1 MGRQFAK
8 CTGILGVAVV
18 FLLTVAFFDYA
29 TAREV
34 GVTSAANPSV
44 YGTPPT
50 AEKRTLYLGTD
61 IFFDERIQTSDKGI
75 AQILLLD
82 QSAFTVGP
90 NSDIVIDEFVYDP
103 DTSNGR
109 LITSISKGVLRFV
122 GGKLSKQEKG
132 VTIETPL
139 VVIGVRGGIITWE
152 KIPETGEE
160 EFSFLFGDAAEIFH
174 KSSGK
179 RYRMTEAGNSMRFDP
194 DGAVSG
200 PDRLDQ
206 KSIKKIED
214 ALSGDQGT
222 DGGATE
228 QPTDISVATT
238 EIVQLGSAMPPDAP
252 VLAAVVRPQSS
263 GDQDPRNIDS
273 TESLEDATGI
283 DDGLND
289 QLQEEVGKEIAA
301 EPDPAGEPDPTPDP
315 EPGLL
320 TGSGRYLASGESYTL
335 SWGPVIANPG
345 SVGLLGGSADTDQA
359 ITGIEISGNR
369 LLLTLTSGGV
379 VDLPYRVG
387 VFDVLDAT
395 TPDGAASGTGFIADT
410 EDFFFYQLT
419 LDSDPDGYIVLLG
432 GEPFDP
438 GTNPADGELNMYTIH
453 PDAVQGLD
461 VPFVQSQLLPDT
473 TGMVTTPLYVLEQTS
488 GTIGTSPGGEATVML
503 YAALQI
509 EGQGAGQKSAVV
521 LLINDAW
528 FNAETGKLEISG
540 GLRGSVR
547 QSALQGLATFS
558 GGYVATAD
566 GNGNAIFGE
575 NGEYFVWGHD
585 AAAGD
590 ALSVSY
596 ADGAPEGVSRRYG
609 VQHPVTYDSSVDR
622 SVLQRGDRNL
632 QMYSAGLA
640 ESETW
645 RGEAPMVFRTINGD
659 PTSSPLV
666 LDSAT
671 NRLSAMIQV
680 EDALGSSYIEEYQL
694 GFGRFPEGFGASAYI
709 DDETYA
715 ARHNK
720 FVTKVFADGGI
731 ELSLLDSNP
740 YTYFLTNTLVPVDGF
755 LPEGVTFCTC
765 AFMEWGYWGGRLYHQ
780 DPEGAPGDG
789 RSDYFHLETWVAG
802 ELPDLLDIPASGVAS
817 YSGHAIGDISRIS
830 GVDTLNY
837 IAVGNFDMTWDFS
850 ARLGTATI
858 SDFDGMTFGSEIDG
872 IASLNSREFSGPI
885 GNADLIGELQ
895 GSFFSDGIDP
905 VAGVGGD
912 FYVTG
917 ADVTAAGTFMGEQ

>member
-1 MGRQFAK
+1 MFIRITRRTAILAAIIGTA
-8 CTGILGVAVV
+8 GILIQSP
-18 FLLTVAFFDYA
+18 AFS
-29 TAREV
+29 REV
-34 GVTSAANPSV
+34 GVTSAVNPSV
-44 YGTPPT
+44 TGTPP
-50 AEKRTLYLGTD
+50 AAGKRTLYLGTD
-61 IFFDERIQTSDKGI
+61 IFFDERVQTNEKGS

-82 QSAFTVGP
+82 QSAFTVGS
-90 NSDIVIDEFVYDP
+90 NSDIVINEFFYDP
-103 DTSNGR
+103 DTSSGR
-109 LITSISKGVLRFV
+109 LITSMTKGVFRYV

-139 VVIGVRGGIITWE
+139 VVMGVRGGMNTWE
-152 KIPETGEE
+152 RIPETGEE
-160 EFSFLFGDAAEIFH
+160 VATFLFGDELVIFQ
-174 KSSGK
+174 KSNGK
-179 RYRMTEAGNSMRFDP
+179 TYSLTEAGYSMTFAQ

-200 PDRLDQ
+200 PARVSQ
-206 KSIKKIED
+206 QSIARIED
-214 ALSGDQGT
+214 ALSGGQGT

-228 QPTDISVATT
+228 TLTNNYVARM
-238 EIVQLGSAMPPDAP
+238 EIVQLGSANEPDDPA
-252 VLAAVVRPQSS
+252 LATAALSQSS
-263 GDQDPRNIDS
+263 GDADSQGTGS
-273 TESLEDATGI
+273 TESLEDAAGVGE
-283 DDGLND
+283 GLND
-289 QLQEEVGKEIAA
+289 QLQEEVGKEAEP
-301 EPDPAGEPDPTPDP
+301 EPDPAPAPDP
-315 EPGLL
+315 EPDPGPGLL
-320 TGSGRYLASGESYTL
+320 AGGGRYLSAGDSYTL
-335 SWGPVIANPG
+335 NWGPIIANPG

-359 ITGIEISGNR
+359 ITGIEISGGR
-369 LLLTLTSGGV
+369 LLLTLTSGAM
-379 VDLPYRVG
+379 VDLPYQVG
-387 VFDVLDAT
+387 VFAVPDAT

-419 LDSDPDGYIVLLG
+419 LDSDPDGHMVLLG

-438 GTNPADGELNMYTIH
+438 ETNPADGELNMYTIH

-488 GTIGTSPGGEATVML
+488 GTIGTFPGGEATVML

-509 EGQGAGQKSAVV
+509 EGQGADQKSAAVV
-521 LLINDAW
+521 LINDAW
-528 FNAETGKLEISG
+528 FNAETGKLELSG

-566 GNGNAIFGE
+566 GNGNAVFGE
-575 NGEYFVWGHD
+575 NGEYFVLGHD

-609 VQHPVTYDSSVDR
+609 VQHLVTYDSSIDR
-622 SVLQRGDRNL
+622 GVLQRGDRTL

-645 RGEAPMVFRTINGD
+645 RGEAPMVFRTTKGD

-666 LDSAT
+666 LNSAT

-680 EDALGSSYIEEYQL
+680 EDALGSSYIEEYQI
-694 GFGRFPEGFGASAYI
+694 GFGRFPEGSGTSAYI

-720 FVTKVFADGGI
+720 FVTKVFADGGT

-740 YTYFLTNTLVPVDGF
+740 FTYFLTNTLVPVDGF
-755 LPEGVTFCTC
+755 LPAGVTFCTC
-765 AFMEWGYWGGRLYHQ
+765 AFMEWGYWGGRLFHQ
-780 DPEGAPGDG
+780 DPEGVPGDG

-817 YSGHAIGDISRIS
+817 YSGHAIGDVSRIS

-837 IAVGNFDMTWDFS
+837 IAAGNFDMTWDFS

-858 SDFDGMTFGSEIDG
+858 SDFDGMTFGSNIDG
-872 IASLNSREFSGPI
+872 IASLNGREFSGGI
-885 GNADLIGELQ
+885 GNADLNGELQ
-895 GSFFSDGIDP
+895 GSFFSDGINP

-912 FYVTG
+912 FYVTSE
-917 ADVTAAGTFMGEQ
+917 DVTAAGTFMGEQ